1 MNRKLFSRIQTY
13 SISLLLVSFAYNGSF
28 AAPPDA
34 QIERLQ
40 TLSEQFDKRFKAE
53 RAQALEFAANKGLML
68 RRILDKGRVLELQ
81 RILPGVGPLFYTTN
95 NLGAADTVST
105 DDVWP
110 GGLAGTNLEGAGLIV
125 GEWDGGAVHP
135 LHGNGW
141 GYRSQW
147 PFNSCGRNIA
157 QRRVLS
163 ACTWH
168 GPGSNP
174 ERLGLE

>member
-110 GGLAGTNLEGAGLIV
+110 GGLAGTN
-125 GEWDGGAVHP
+125 GERFIP
-135 LHGNGW
+135 CMEI
-141 GYRSQW
+141 Y
-147 PFNSCGRNIA
+147 
-157 QRRVLS
+157 
-163 ACTWH
+163 
-168 GPGSNP
+168 P
-174 ERLGLE
+174 E

>member
-110 GGLAGTNLEGAGLIV
+110 GGLAGTNRFTQS
-125 GEWDGGAVHP
+125 DP
-135 LHGNGW
+135 NGW